1 MSSSQLLLNVILFMV
16 IFTVALDLKVDDFI
30 RVAKRPLPVTVGLV
44 AQFLLLP
51 VGTFIA
57 TLFLDLP
64 ANTEAGMLLV
74 ASCPCGGIS
83 NFVTNYSGG
92 NTALAVSITAVAN
105 LVALVMTPLN
115 FTWMVASNPTT
126 ADWLREI
133 DVNPSLIWINLI
145 IVLAIP
151 LAVGMLTRSWLP
163 GVSNRIKRPLGHLSM
178 FALILFIVAALY
190 KDRHLLVGVSGLLV
204 IVVLHN
210 GFGLLMGYL
219 AGVAARLRLADR
231 KALVFETGMQ
241 NAGLAV
247 AIIGSQFSAD
257 AGMLVVAGLW
267 AIWHNTSGLALAQI
281 MRMRTKGILIS
292 KSP

>member
-1 MSSSQLLLNVILFMV
+1 MSSSQILLNVILFTV
-16 IFTVALDLKVDDFI
+16 IFTIALDLKTDDFI
-30 RVAKRPLPVTVGLV
+30 RVAKNPMPVTVGLV

-64 ANTEAGMLLV
+64 ANIEAGMLLV

-83 NFVTNYSGG
+83 NFVTHYSGG
-92 NTALAVSITAVAN
+92 NTALAVSITAAAN

-115 FTWMVASNPTT
+115 FTWMVVNNPNT
-126 ADWLREI
+126 AEWLTEI
-133 DVNPSLIWINLI
+133 EVDPSLIWINLLL
-145 IVLAIP
+145 VLAIP
-151 LAVGMLTRSWLP
+151 LAMGMLTRSWLP
-163 GVSNRIKRPLGHLSM
+163 GLAKRIRGPLGRFSM
-178 FALILFIVAALY
+178 VALILFIVAALY
-190 KDRHLLVGVSGLLV
+190 KDRHLLVGVSGLMV

-210 GFGLLMGYL
+210 GFGLLMGYF
-219 AGVAARLRLADR
+219 AGAVARLPIADR

-241 NAGLAV
+241 NAALAV
-247 AIIGSQFSAD
+247 AIIGSQFGAD

-281 MRMRTKGILIS
+281 MRMRTKRILIG

>member
-1 MSSSQLLLNVILFMV
+1 V
-16 IFTVALDLKVDDFI
+16 IFTIALDLKVDDFI
-30 RVAKRPLPVTVGLV
+30 RVAKRPLPVTVGLA
-44 AQFLLLP
+44 AQFLLLS

-64 ANTEAGMLLV
+64 ANIEAGMLLV

-115 FTWMVASNPTT
+115 FTWMVASNPNT

-163 GVSNRIKRPLGHLSM
+163 GVSNRIRRPLGHLSM
-178 FALILFIVAALY
+178 FALILFIAAALY
-190 KDRHLLVGVSGLLV
+190 MDRHLLVGVTGLFV

-219 AGVAARLRLADR
+219 AGTVARLPVADK

-241 NAGLAV
+241 NAALAV
-247 AIIGSQFSAD
+247 AIIGSQFGAD
-257 AGMLVVAGLW
+257 SGMLVVAGLW
-267 AIWHNTSGLALAQI
+267 AIWHNSSGLALAQV
-281 MRMRTKGILIS
+281 MRVRTARVLI
-292 KSP
+292 KE

>member
-1 MSSSQLLLNVILFMV
+1 MSSSQVLLNVILFTV
-16 IFTVALDLKVDDFI
+16 IFTIALDLKTGDFA
-30 RVAKRPLPVTVGLV
+30 RVAKNPMPVAAGLV

-64 ANTEAGMLLV
+64 ANIEAGMLLV

-83 NFVTNYSGG
+83 NFVTHHSGG
-92 NTALAVSITAVAN
+92 NTALAVSITAAAN

-115 FTWMVASNPTT
+115 FTWMVASNPNT
-126 ADWLREI
+126 AGWFREI
-133 DVNPSLIWINLI
+133 EVDPSLIWINLF

-151 LAVGMLTRSWLP
+151 LATGMLTRSWLP
-163 GVSNRIKRPLGHLSM
+163 GLSRRIRNPLGRFSM
-178 FALILFIVAALY
+178 VALILFIVAALF

-204 IVVLHN
+204 IVMLHN

-219 AGVAARLRLADR
+219 AGALARLPIADR

-241 NAGLAV
+241 NAALAV
-247 AIIGSQFSAD
+247 AIIGSQFGAD

-281 MRMRTKGILIS
+281 MRMRTKRTLIG